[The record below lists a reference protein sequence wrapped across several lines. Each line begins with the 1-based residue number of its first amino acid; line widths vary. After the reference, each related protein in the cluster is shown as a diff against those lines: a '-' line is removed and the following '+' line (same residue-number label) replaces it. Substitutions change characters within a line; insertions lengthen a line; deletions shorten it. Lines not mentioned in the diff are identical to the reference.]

1 MTAMRSIV
9 FLRRSVYYGKRS
21 GDRLTHNILKE
32 DIMKKVI
39 LAILVVA
46 VIGTMCFAAVACK
59 DTKTIVLSSELT
71 MFMEGNY
78 YVGTE
83 GSVDLA
89 TALPGSGYTVT
100 GSNATLSGSTL
111 TVSGTGDFTLKYNP
125 TDAEAEGIASD
136 GSVTLTVHA
145 VEGVN
150 VSDWASLVAAVADSK
165 NVVLQDNLVSEGRD
179 SVTVTNTTF
188 YGNAKSIN
196 LNSIVNGTA
205 DKNKRGNNGFL
216 VRDNAVG
223 VFQDLILRGYEV
235 EAGTSFSLEQGEG
248 YGQLIDA
255 TNNDST
261 KRPNLTIKH
270 CILENGQKMVY
281 VKGADCSIEGTVMRN
296 GADALL
302 AIETGGVKGSN
313 VNVKNSA
320 FANSVVCG
328 IILCGWTPIENEES
342 YCTLNLEG
350 FVDIYNWKS
359 RETAKLM
366 PKTEDWNAIVNGA
379 LQGELKKEK
388 YNSYFTKGSDGV
400 DYVHFG
406 IVVLAN
412 GSLEDNK
419 AVING
424 LENNSLVKKN
434 FPLPSFVD
442 MFNVQR
448 CDLYC
453 LENDKSIAPTATLDD
468 NQALSYELIHGRSK

>member
-9 FLRRSVYYGKRS
+9 FLRRSVYNGKRP
-21 GDRLTHNILKE
+21 GDRLTHDIFKE
-32 DIMKKVI
+32 DIMKKVL

-59 DTKTIVLSSELT
+59 DEPTVVENDEIAML
-71 MFMEGNY
+71 MEGNY

-83 GSVDLA
+83 GSVDLS

-125 TDAEAEGIASD
+125 TDKNAEGIAD

-150 VSDWASLVAAVADSK
+150 VSDWAGLVAAVAASK
-165 NVVLQDNLVSEGRD
+165 DVVIQKDLVSEGRD
-179 SVTVTNTTF
+179 SVNVIDTTF
-188 YGNAKSIN
+188 YGNAKVVN
-196 LNSIVNGTA
+196 VNSIVNGTA
-205 DKNKRGNNGFL
+205 DKKNRGNNGFT
-216 VRDNAVG
+216 VHDDSVG
-223 VFQDLILRGYEV
+223 VFQDMIIRGYEV
-235 EAGTSFSLEQGEG
+235 EAGQSIALETGEG

-255 TNNDST
+255 TNADSS
-261 KRPNLTIKH
+261 KRPSLTIKH

-302 AIETGGVKGSN
+302 AIETGTVKGSN
-313 VNVKNSA
+313 VTVKNCS

-366 PKTEDWNAIVNGA
+366 PKTEQFNSVVNTV
-379 LQGELKKEK
+379 LKSELEKEE

-412 GSLEDNK
+412 GSLADNQ

-424 LENNSLVKKN
+424 LEGNSLVKKN
-434 FPLPSFVD
+434 FPLPGFVSV
-442 MFNVQR
+442 FSVQR

-453 LENDKSIAPTATLDD
+453 LENDQVIAPTDTIKD
-468 NQALSYELIHGRSK
+468 NENLSYELIHGRN